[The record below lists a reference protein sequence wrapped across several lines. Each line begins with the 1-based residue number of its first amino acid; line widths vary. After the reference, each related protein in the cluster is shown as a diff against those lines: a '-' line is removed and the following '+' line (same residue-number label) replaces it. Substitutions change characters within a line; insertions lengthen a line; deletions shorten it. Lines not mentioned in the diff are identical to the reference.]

1 MERNKAAE
9 RERLEQE
16 RQKCNAEQAVSMHFE
31 ESLRRA
37 KEKVSLSFI
46 TCFVL
51 LLPLSVYPSFGLL
64 SVRLI
69 QSDALVMK

>member
-16 RQKCNAEQAVSMHFE
+16 RQKCNAEQAVSKHFE

-46 TCFVL
+46 VCFVL
-51 LLPLSVYPSFGLL
+51 PFSLYPSFALL
-64 SVRLI
+64 PVRLI
-69 QSDALVMK
+69 RSDALVIK